1 MTVSGTPAKST
12 QGPYTGVTSTFTNN
26 SPSSVTAYVYAVVHN
41 ALGQTV
47 DISTATITASAGGS
61 ATSFNVLFG
70 LAPGTYTVTVF
81 VTSSSG
87 TAISASTPVTVTIS

>member
-1 MTVSGTPAKST
+1 
-12 QGPYTGVTSTFTNN
+12 
-26 SPSSVTAYVYAVVHN
+26 VHN

-87 TAISASTPVTVTIS
+87 TAISVSTPVTVTIS